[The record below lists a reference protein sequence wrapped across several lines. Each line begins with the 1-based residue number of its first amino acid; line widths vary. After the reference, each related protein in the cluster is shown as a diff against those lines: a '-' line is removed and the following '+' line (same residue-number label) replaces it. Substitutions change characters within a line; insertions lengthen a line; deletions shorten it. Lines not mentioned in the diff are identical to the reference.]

1 MKVFNTALKY
11 SVKNLI
17 MIHINLKIL
26 FDFFDWFLFQCFSS
40 RYCRS
45 LTKALL
51 YIKEWLANT
60 NINTID
66 SSNIVSY
73 GCCNCGRNCIDCKYL
88 KEKGEYF
95 YSYVTMRRY
104 KVRQN
109 VNCVSKNFICLVTCE
124 KCKKQGEGEII
135 GFKSWM
141 ANYRSCIKNKN
152 NIS

>member
-1 MKVFNTALKY
+1 
-11 SVKNLI
+11 
-17 MIHINLKIL
+17 MI
-26 FDFFDWFLFQCFSS
+26 DFFFNVSLLGIVA
-40 RYCRS
+40 

-109 VNCVSKNFICLVTCE
+109 VNCVSKNVIYLVTCE
-124 KCKKQGEGEII
+124 KCNLASKIKIIPRNIDKHFFGET
-135 GFKSWM
+135 
-141 ANYRSCIKNKN
+141 NQ
-152 NIS
+152 